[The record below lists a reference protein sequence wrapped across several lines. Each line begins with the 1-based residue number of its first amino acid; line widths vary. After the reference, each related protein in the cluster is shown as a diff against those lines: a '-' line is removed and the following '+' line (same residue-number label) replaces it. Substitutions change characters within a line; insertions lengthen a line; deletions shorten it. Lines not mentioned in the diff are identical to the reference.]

1 MPKIEKFTISEF
13 LEKESEYL
21 DMVEMIELRALE
33 IAKDLGKIESPY
45 VVDHVD
51 IGEES
56 SNIQAHAVF
65 YNMLN
70 PDDVKDFG
78 FNAEWLFNDE
88 HLKRLPPEDF
98 RKRRFGKEFEEYM
111 RLKAKN
117 N

>member
-33 IAKDLGKIESPY
+33 IAKDLGEVTTPY

-51 IGEES
+51 ICEKD
-56 SNIQAHAVF
+56 SNLQAHAFF
-65 YNMLN
+65 YNMLE
-70 PDDVKDFG
+70 PDTVKDFE

-88 HLKRLPPEDF
+88 HLKKLPPEDF
-98 RKRRFGKEFEEYM
+98 RKKRFGKEFEEYISKQ
-111 RLKAKN
+111 LAI
-117 N
+117 